1 MQWTD
6 GADGAQGPT
15 KVLDKSRAGPG
26 ADGQDGADGA
36 QGPQGADGQDG
47 ADGAQGPARK
57 PGADGQDGADGA
69 QGPQGQPGTNGQ
81 DGADGIDGSNA
92 LIATSNEPAGA
103 NCANGGVKIEAGV
116 DDNGNGQLESNE
128 VDSTQ
133 YICDGGS
140 TVNTMLTTVIEAL
153 STTEWAHIGGSE
165 ISHGLDNGDGG
176 GTAANGQLESGEVDY
191 STSFCTNM
199 VASMMINTH
208 PNTQFVDTT
217 DSIYASVAVGSDLFI
232 VVDNPLS
239 GSDLLISSNGKTGLV
254 KTFDSL
260 DSSTLTEFGN
270 KLYFSAADANGC
282 TLWESDGT
290 PSGTA
295 MVKDTDPSSTSNS
308 NCPEKL
314 TVVGSIGFFTGYDS
328 TNGEALWKTDGT
340 TAGTVM
346 VKDTYTTGM
355 TNGPARL
362 TKVGNIILLWLRQHC
377 RGFFVEE

>member
-1 MQWTD
+1 
-6 GADGAQGPT
+6 
-15 KVLDKSRAGPG
+15 
-26 ADGQDGADGA
+26 
-36 QGPQGADGQDG
+36 
-47 ADGAQGPARK
+47 
-57 PGADGQDGADGA
+57 
-69 QGPQGQPGTNGQ
+69 
-81 DGADGIDGSNA
+81 
-92 LIATSNEPAGA
+92 
-103 NCANGGVKIEAGV
+103 
-116 DDNGNGQLESNE
+116 
-128 VDSTQ
+128 
-133 YICDGGS
+133 
-140 TVNTMLTTVIEAL
+140 MLTTVIEAL
-153 STTEWAHIGGSE
+153 STTECGRDCE
-165 ISHGLDNGDGG
+165 ISCGFDNGDGG
-176 GTAANGQLESGEVDY
+176 EIAANGQLESGEVDY
-191 STSFCTNM
+191 STSFVQTWLP
-199 VASMMINTH
+199 SMMTNTH
-208 PNTQFVDTT
+208 PNTQLADTT

-362 TKVGNIILLWLRQHC
+362 TKVGSVLFFYGYDNTAGGSLWKSDGTTAGTVMVKDTHTSSTGWGPAKLTEVGTSLYFVVVLTLLQDMHYGGVMELQGNLQGKRY
-377 RGFFVEE
+377 